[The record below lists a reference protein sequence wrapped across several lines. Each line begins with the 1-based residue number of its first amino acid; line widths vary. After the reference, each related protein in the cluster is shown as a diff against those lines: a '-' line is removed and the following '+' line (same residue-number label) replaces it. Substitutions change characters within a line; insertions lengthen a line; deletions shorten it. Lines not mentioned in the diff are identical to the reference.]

1 MKRFLVIVL
10 ILGIVLTG
18 AVGCSGGNADE
29 NGEADQNE
37 EASLDYPKR
46 PVEMVVPF
54 GEGGASDTFAR
65 KFADLMTKDM
75 PEPVQPVNKSGSGG
89 LIGMVY
95 AAQQEN
101 DGYTLLE
108 ITPSHVIADVLNSS
122 EDVKLLEDFE
132 PLARI
137 QQDIYILSVPEGSR
151 FESFEEIVEFGQEN
165 EVTFAGIS
173 PGGLDD
179 MTLNAL
185 GDATGINLKFIPYKS
200 GSEVKAAVLGG
211 EVDIYLDKI
220 ISAINYIKEGKIKP
234 VLVLNDEKLAQVEE
248 LADVPS
254 SVDLGYDVTIGSF
267 RGFVIKKGA
276 PQEVKDYL
284 IEKMHETYETQEYKD
299 FAELNLVNLR
309 EGYLGPDE
317 FSEFLQENYEMFDK
331 VAKKVGLK

>member
-1 MKRFLVIVL
+1 MKRFLIIVL

-151 FESFEEIVEFGQEN
+151 FESFEEIVEYGQEN

-234 VLVLNDEKLAQVEE
+234 VLVLNDKKLDQVEE

-284 IEKMHETYETQEYKD
+284 IEKMYETYETQEYKD

-317 FSEFLQENYEMFDK
+317 FAEFLQENYEMFDK